1 MSTGNSRAG
10 RDKIFRFAALNG
22 GINLKDAEIN
32 LKDSESPE
40 IVNLWWDD
48 GGLQSRPGQEE
59 IASGWGDGN
68 SHSDFQESEIVYA
81 AAAFRDGILVHVG
94 AYLYA
99 WTADASELRRVCDDP
114 IPEYPGTFFPFGDGF
129 LYKNRGGF
137 YRLAYNLGHAD
148 NEPPFTVTPM
158 QQNAFIPT
166 IIQDADPSTGKGTKY
181 QPENRLSAKKRVTYK
196 PTSHESSVIL
206 TADGFKRAYSL
217 DVTEYENLRGVR
229 AVYLNEKNLN
239 QDLYAVDLQSGVVI
253 FNAAPEENAVLTFSI
268 DIGNSAYHL
277 PEESVDGV
285 DLVKIDGLALTA
297 GADYDLDAVAGIVT
311 FTEAPPVESRVE
323 ITYSKANPKAL
334 SELLNVPYL
343 DAFGNGILLAGGG
356 SRLYWSGY
364 ADSLPDASYW
374 PVDST
379 QSVNG
384 VLSGFGKQSGK
395 MIAFQINNIGI
406 LNLSEKNDGG
416 YRRVTLSHSNL
427 NADIGCDAPRSI
439 RLIRNALTFADASGA
454 YRIRSDGV
462 ERVSEK
468 IDGSD
473 TRPGLLYDFRVSG
486 AADAL
491 AFDDG
496 QRYWL
501 AVNGHI
507 WLWDYALSDDSDPVW
522 FYFTGVFPRALCH
535 WNGATYLVSRDAKI
549 VRLGPVYNDFGDG
562 IRKVYQLPARNFGSY
577 DRLKN
582 IRSVMFTLRDDTP
595 SDTKIIYQTDYETRA
610 DPIPLRVAG
619 YDRLSGR
626 DLETRDLSVPRHA
639 AAFRRKPKCN
649 HVRHFSCRLESDD
662 AGYDLSVQSVEI
674 QIRYEG
680 RDRACPN

>member
-1 MSTGNSRAG
+1 MTTIKSGAG

-22 GINLKDAEIN
+22 GINLRDAEIN

-40 IVNLWWDD
+40 MVNLWWDD

-59 IASGWGDGN
+59 IASGWGDGD

-81 AAAFRDGILVHVG
+81 ATAFRDGILVHVG
-94 AYLYA
+94 AHLYA
-99 WTADASELRRVCDDP
+99 WTADASELRRVSDDA

-148 NEPPFTVTPM
+148 DESPFTLSPM

-166 IIQDADPSTGKGTKY
+166 IITDADPSTGKGTAY
-181 QPENRLSAKKRVTYK
+181 QPQNRLSAKKRVTYK
-196 PTSHESSVIL
+196 PTSGESTVIL
-206 TADGFKRAYSL
+206 TADGFKRAYL
-217 DVTEYENLRGVR
+217 LEVTARDNLRGVT
-229 AVYLNEKNLN
+229 AVYVNDKKLDKA
-239 QDLYAVDLQSGVVI
+239 LYAVDLQSGSVI

-268 DIGNSAYHL
+268 DIGNIAYQL
-277 PEESVDGV
+277 PEENVSGV
-285 DLVKIDGLALTA
+285 ELIKIDGLALTQ
-297 GADYDLDAVAGIVT
+297 GADYVLDAVAGIVT
-311 FTEAPPVESRVE
+311 FTEAPPVGSAVE
-323 ITYSKANPKAL
+323 ITYSKANPQAL
-334 SELLNVPYL
+334 SELLNCPYL
-343 DAFGNGILLAGGG
+343 EAFGNGILIAGGG

-364 ADSLPDASYW
+364 ADALPDASYW
-374 PVDST
+374 PVDSV

-384 VLSGFGKQSGK
+384 VLSGFGKQSGR
-395 MIAFQINNIGI
+395 MIAFQLNNIGI

-416 YRRVTLSHSNL
+416 YRRVTLSHSNF
-427 NADIGCDAPRSI
+427 NPDIGCDAPRSI
-439 RLIRNALTFADASGA
+439 RLIRDALTFADSSGV
-454 YRIRSDGV
+454 YRIRSGGV

-507 WLWDYALSDDSDPVW
+507 WLWDYALSDESDPVW
-522 FYFTGVFPRALCH
+522 FYFTGVFPRALCR

-549 VRLGPVYNDFGDG
+549 VRLGAVYSDFGDG
-562 IRKVYQLPARNFGSY
+562 IRKVYQFPARNFGSY

-582 IRSVMFTLRDDTP
+582 VRSVMFTLRDDTP
-595 SDTKIIYQTDYETRA
+595 SDTTIIYETDYETRA
-610 DPIPLRVAG
+610 DPMPLRVAG

-626 DLETRDLSVPRHA
+626 DLEARDLSVPRHA

-649 HVRHFSCRLESDD
+649 RVRHFACRLESDA
-662 AGYDLSVQSVEI
+662 AGYDLSVHSVEI
-674 QIRYEG
+674 QIRYAG
-680 RDRACPN
+680 RDRSCPN